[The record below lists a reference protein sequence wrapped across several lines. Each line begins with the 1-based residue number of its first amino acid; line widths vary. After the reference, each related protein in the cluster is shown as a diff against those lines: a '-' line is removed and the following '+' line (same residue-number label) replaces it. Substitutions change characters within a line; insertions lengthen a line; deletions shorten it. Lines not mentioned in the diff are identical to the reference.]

1 MIMDLI
7 FFLGMAWVFAF
18 PERRLIQSAN
28 LEADGQ

>member
-18 PERRLIQSAN
+18 PGHRLKASAK
-28 LEADGQ
+28 LEADDQ